1 MVRTNTI
8 VRDNYIKRK
17 HLVSSLITGLAIGA
31 IAGIPI
37 GWFAHQYYYQQTLAR
52 TLICREQNSSRPA
65 AVVDQICGSRF

>member
-8 VRDNYIKRK
+8 ATDNYITRK

-31 IAGIPI
+31 IAGTPI
-37 GWFAHQYYYQQTLAR
+37 GWFTHQYYYQQTLAR